1 MAIVRNLATV
11 KTTADITSSATS
23 IPVNRLNVFGASQI
37 TLDNPFYVTI
47 MPASGDEPAN
57 LVNSEIALV
66 TGMSGLNLTVVRGQR
81 NTTARAFSAG
91 AIVTMGIYAEDAV
104 LLGDGGTAVDT
115 PTPWIDTTEIKN
127 GAVTV
132 DKIASSAVTSAKI
145 MDGAVTSTK
154 IGNSAVT
161 TAKIADSNVTTAKIA
176 GSAVTNA
183 KIADSAVTSAKIGGS
198 AVTTAKIADKNV
210 TTAKLAAGI
219 VTMTRTQLYSNSS
232 GTTGNITVSQALNK
246 FDEVEFWIID
256 PNGTPNQLIRT
267 IPGNALAVVLDIPHP
282 GGSNTVYWNLA
293 RWSWTA
299 GATTLTKGS
308 NHYQKILGTTVSTQ
322 TADYIKVTKIVGIKF
337 VSN

>member
-23 IPVNRLNVFGASQI
+23 IPVNRLNVFGASQT

-66 TGMSGLNLTVVRGQR
+66 TGMSGLNLTVTRGQR
-81 NTTARAFSAG
+81 DTTARAFSAG

-104 LLGDGGTAVDT
+104 LNSGVKSGVNNAQTELRDKDGNPIYPKVSDV
-115 PTPWIDTTEIKN
+115 ESSQ
-127 GAVTV
+127 
-132 DKIASSAVTSAKI
+132 IADSAVTTAKI
-145 MDGAVTSTK
+145 AG
-154 IGNSAVT
+154 SAVT

-176 GSAVTNA
+176 GSAVTTA
-183 KIADSAVTSAKIGGS
+183 KIADSAVTTAKIGGS

-210 TTAKLAAGI
+210 TTAKLASGI
-219 VTMTRTQLYSNSS
+219 VTMTRTVLYNNAS
-232 GTTGNITVSQALNK
+232 GTTGNITVPHALNGY
-246 FDEVEFWIID
+246 DEVEFWVID
-256 PNGTPNQLIRT
+256 ANGTPNQLIRT
-267 IPGNALAVVLDIPHP
+267 IPGDALAVVLDIPHP

-293 RWSWTA
+293 RWYWTA
-299 GATTLTKGS
+299 GSTTLNKWGS
-308 NHYQKILGTTVSTQ
+308 HYQKILGTSVTTA
-322 TADYIKVTKIVGIKF
+322 TADYIKIRKIVGIKF

>member
-23 IPVNRLNVFGASQI
+23 IPVNRLNVFGESQI

-81 NTTARAFSAG
+81 DTTARAFSAG

-104 LLGDGGTAVDT
+104 LNSGVKSGVNNAQTELRDKDGNPIYPKVSDV
-115 PTPWIDTTEIKN
+115 ESSQ
-127 GAVTV
+127 
-132 DKIASSAVTSAKI
+132 IADSAVTTAKI
-145 MDGAVTSTK
+145 AG
-154 IGNSAVT
+154 SAVT

-176 GSAVTNA
+176 
-183 KIADSAVTSAKIGGS
+183 DSAVTTAKIGGS

-210 TTAKLAAGI
+210 TTAKIADKNVTTAKLASGI
-219 VTMTRTQLYSNSS
+219 VTMTRTVLYNNAS

-246 FDEVEFWIID
+246 FDEVEFWFMD
-256 PNGTPNQLIRT
+256 SNGTPSQLIRT
-267 IPGNALAVVLDIPHP
+267 IPGDALAIVLDIPHP

-293 RWSWTA
+293 RWYWTA
-299 GATTLTKGS
+299 GSTTLNKWGS
-308 NHYQKILGTTVSTQ
+308 HYEKVLGTTVSTQ
-322 TADYIKVTKIVGIKF
+322 SGDHIKIRKVVGIKF

>member
-23 IPVNRLNVFGASQI
+23 IPVNRLNVFGASQT

-66 TGMSGLNLTVVRGQR
+66 TGMSGLNLTVTRGQR
-81 NTTARAFSAG
+81 GTTARAFSAG

-104 LLGDGGTAVDT
+104 LNSGVKSGSNNVQTELRDKDGNAIYPKVSGV
-115 PTPWIDTTEIKN
+115 ESSQ
-127 GAVTV
+127 
-132 DKIASSAVTSAKI
+132 IA
-145 MDGAVTSTK
+145 DGAVTSTK
-154 IGNSAVT
+154 IGGSAVT

-176 GSAVTNA
+176 GSAVTTA
-183 KIADSAVTSAKIGGS
+183 KIADSAVTTAKIGGS

-219 VTMTRTQLYSNSS
+219 VTMTRTVLYNNAS

-267 IPGNALAVVLDIPHP
+267 IPGDALAVVLDIPHP

-308 NHYQKILGTTVSTQ
+308 NHYQKVLGTTVSTQ
-322 TADYIKVTKIVGIKF
+322 TADYIKVKKIVGIKF